1 MLELLGILGVLIVGG
16 IVIGVTVMLFKLLA
30 LTIKLAILPVKIAF
44 KLLFGVIAG
53 GILLLVFGPVVA
65 VVLLAVAIPVLI
77 IGGLVWGA
85 VALVT

>member
-1 MLELLGILGVLIVGG
+1 MLELLGIVGVLIVGG

-30 LTIKLAILPVKIAF
+30 LGFKLALLPIKIAF
-44 KLLFGVIAG
+44 KLFFGLIAA
-53 GILLLVFGPVVA
+53 GILVLVLGPVAV
-65 VVLLAVAIPVLI
+65 VVLLALAIPVLI

>member
-1 MLELLGILGVLIVGG
+1 MVELLGIVGVLIVGG
-16 IVIGVTVMLFKLLA
+16 IVIGVTVMLIKLIALAFKLA
-30 LTIKLAILPVKIAF
+30 LLPIKIAF

-53 GILLLVFGPVVA
+53 GILLLVLGPVA
-65 VVLLAVAIPVLI
+65 VVLILALAIPVLI

>member
-1 MLELLGILGVLIVGG
+1 MLELLGIVGVLIVGG

-30 LTIKLAILPVKIAF
+30 LGFKLALLPIKIAF
-44 KLLFGVIAG
+44 KLLFGLIAA
-53 GILLLVFGPVVA
+53 GILVLVLGPVAV
-65 VVLLAVAIPVLI
+65 VVLLALAIPVLI